1 MTSTVTV
8 VSGGSPMDIFV
19 ATPAGAG
26 PHPAIVVAHHRDGVD
41 DFTRRSCERLAQA
54 GFAAAAP
61 NLYHR
66 RPAGEDSL
74 QSRDH
79 LEDGHT
85 IVDVNA
91 TVDHLLSLGSVRM
104 HAIGVLG
111 HCMGG
116 RTSFLCAAAIPI
128 FRVAGIFYGGGI
140 LTSRADKRPPPIEF
154 TRNISCPLIGFFGKE
169 DKNPSPADVAR
180 ISEECKRFGVRHEFK
195 TYDGAGHAFQNFSN
209 KDSYR
214 EKQSEDAWSR
224 LIPMLDAELKS

>member
-8 VSGGSPMDIFV
+8 VSGGTPMAIFL
-19 ATPAGAG
+19 ATPQGAG

-41 DFTRRSCERLAQA
+41 DFTRHACERLAEA
-54 GFAAAAP
+54 GFIAAAP

-66 RPAGEDSL
+66 RPAGEDTL
-74 QSRDH
+74 QSRDY

-91 TVDHLLSLGSVRM
+91 TVDHLLSLKSVRRD
-104 HAIGVLG
+104 AIGVLG

-116 RTSFLCAAAIPI
+116 RTSFLCATAIPI

-140 LTSRADKRPPPIEF
+140 LTSRRDNRPPPIEF
-154 TRNISCPLIGFFGKE
+154 TRDISCPLIGFFGKE

-180 ISEECKRFGVRHEFK
+180 ISEECKRFNVRHEFK
-195 TYDGAGHAFQNFSN
+195 LYDGAGHAFQNFMN
-209 KDSYR
+209 KATYR
-214 EKQSEDAWSR
+214 EQQSDDAWSR
-224 LIPMLDAELKS
+224 LVPLLNAELKS